1 MSATIGRPLAAGWFR
16 FANAAP
22 ARSAPELSQVLQDR
36 PPPFGGAPDHSRAFQ
51 VAGVPDCENTQQ
63 PVNPKEKIPMPDNM
77 RIVRLT
83 QVRLTRAQA
92 HRLIETYG
100 CGDVPREDAL
110 ERVTEATVTA
120 YDAPRGDRVELDT
133 NVSGEPVS
141 WLAQDE
147 IDRLIFEHR
156 EPPPRRGGC
165 PRSRRRPKA
174 TSSPRPTATIR
185 GCPGAAGGAWP
196 ASRPLDFAAECPR
209 RVTWRADDPHR

>member
-1 MSATIGRPLAAGWFR
+1 
-16 FANAAP
+16 
-22 ARSAPELSQVLQDR
+22 
-36 PPPFGGAPDHSRAFQ
+36 
-51 VAGVPDCENTQQ
+51 
-63 PVNPKEKIPMPDNM
+63 MPDTM

-83 QVRLTRAQA
+83 PVRLTRAQA

-147 IDRLIFEHR
+147 IDRLIFDTEFT
-156 EPPPRRGGC
+156 PPPGGLPSQPPPPEGDIITEADGDDPGMPRRG
-165 PRSRRRPKA
+165 RRRMA
-174 TSSPRPTATIR
+174 
-185 GCPGAAGGAWP
+185 
-196 ASRPLDFAAECPR
+196 
-209 RVTWRADDPHR
+209 RVTSLGLRGRVSTARNVARR

>member
-1 MSATIGRPLAAGWFR
+1 
-16 FANAAP
+16 
-22 ARSAPELSQVLQDR
+22 
-36 PPPFGGAPDHSRAFQ
+36 
-51 VAGVPDCENTQQ
+51 
-63 PVNPKEKIPMPDNM
+63 MPDTM

-133 NVSGEPVS
+133 TVSGEPVS

-147 IDRLIFEHR
+147 IDRLIFDTEST
-156 EPPPRRGGC
+156 PPPVGLPSQPPPDGHPISTDARAWQRLWRDGDIITEADGDDPGMPRRG
-165 PRSRRRPKA
+165 RRKRMA
-174 TSSPRPTATIR
+174 
-185 GCPGAAGGAWP
+185 
-196 ASRPLDFAAECPR
+196 
-209 RVTWRADDPHR
+209 RVTSLGLRGRVSTARNVARR

>member
-1 MSATIGRPLAAGWFR
+1 
-16 FANAAP
+16 
-22 ARSAPELSQVLQDR
+22 
-36 PPPFGGAPDHSRAFQ
+36 
-51 VAGVPDCENTQQ
+51 
-63 PVNPKEKIPMPDNM
+63 MPDTM

-147 IDRLIFEHR
+147 IDRLIFDTESTPPPGGLPSQPQPPDGHPISTDARAWQRLWR
-156 EPPPRRGGC
+156 EGDVITEADGDDPGMPRRG
-165 PRSRRRPKA
+165 RRKRMA
-174 TSSPRPTATIR
+174 RVTSLGIR
-185 GCPGAAGGAWP
+185 GRVSTARNVA
-196 ASRPLDFAAECPR
+196 R
-209 RVTWRADDPHR
+209 R

>member
-1 MSATIGRPLAAGWFR
+1 
-16 FANAAP
+16 
-22 ARSAPELSQVLQDR
+22 
-36 PPPFGGAPDHSRAFQ
+36 
-51 VAGVPDCENTQQ
+51 
-63 PVNPKEKIPMPDNM
+63 MPDTM

-147 IDRLIFEHR
+147 IDRLIFDTEST
-156 EPPPRRGGC
+156 PPPGGLPSQPPPDGHPISTDARAWQRLWRDGDIITEADGDDPGMPRRG
-165 PRSRRRPKA
+165 RRKRMA
-174 TSSPRPTATIR
+174 RVTSLGIR
-185 GCPGAAGGAWP
+185 GRVSTARNVA
-196 ASRPLDFAAECPR
+196 R
-209 RVTWRADDPHR
+209 R

>member
-1 MSATIGRPLAAGWFR
+1 
-16 FANAAP
+16 
-22 ARSAPELSQVLQDR
+22 
-36 PPPFGGAPDHSRAFQ
+36 
-51 VAGVPDCENTQQ
+51 
-63 PVNPKEKIPMPDNM
+63 MPDTM

-147 IDRLIFEHR
+147 IDRLIFDTEST
-156 EPPPRRGGC
+156 PPPGGLPSQPPPDGHPISTDARAWQRLWRDGDIITEADGDDPGMPRRGRRNG
-165 PRSRRRPKA
+165 PRHVP
-174 TSSPRPTATIR
+174 
-185 GCPGAAGGAWP
+185 
-196 ASRPLDFAAECPR
+196 
-209 RVTWRADDPHR
+209 

>member
-1 MSATIGRPLAAGWFR
+1 MSDT
-16 FANAAP
+16 
-22 ARSAPELSQVLQDR
+22 
-36 PPPFGGAPDHSRAFQ
+36 
-51 VAGVPDCENTQQ
+51 
-63 PVNPKEKIPMPDNM
+63 M

-147 IDRLIFEHR
+147 IDRLLFDTESTS
-156 EPPPRRGGC
+156 PPGGC
-165 PRSRRRPKA
+165 PRSRRRPTATPSAQTPTRGNDCGAKA

-185 GCPGAAGGAWP
+185 RCPGAAGG
-196 ASRPLDFAAECPR
+196 S
-209 RVTWRADDPHR
+209 V